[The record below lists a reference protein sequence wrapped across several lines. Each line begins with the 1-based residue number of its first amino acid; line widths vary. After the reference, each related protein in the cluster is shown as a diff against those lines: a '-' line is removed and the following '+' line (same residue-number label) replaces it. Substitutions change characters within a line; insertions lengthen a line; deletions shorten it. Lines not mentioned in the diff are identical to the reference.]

1 MGARHVIWLRVIRL
15 QGGGGG
21 RRRVMRRQVRCR
33 GARWRPAELGGENR
47 SDLKL
52 ETERSGQDPAQ
63 VTVAAAAGKT
73 LYVAFP
79 GEADGEDTVRHGV
92 HRGVAEQHPGD
103 PALALDGFE
112 DLRP

>member
-1 MGARHVIWLRVIRL
+1 VIWLFVIRL
-15 QGGGGG
+15 FVIRLRGGGGG
-21 RRRVMRRQVRCR
+21 RRRVMRRQVR
-33 GARWRPAELGGENR
+33 WRPAELGGENR
-47 SDLKL
+47 PDLKF
-52 ETERSGQDPAQ
+52 ETERIGQDPAQ
-63 VTVAAAAGKT
+63 VTVAAAAGEA

-79 GEADGEDTVRHGV
+79 GEPDGEDTVHHGM